1 MKYKFPV
8 SHACDSQGRFE
19 WMFDFTGGSGEQ
31 RLPLLFMVNR
41 KCF

>member
-1 MKYKFPV
+1 MKYKFSV
-8 SHACDSQGRFE
+8 SHTCDSQGRFE

-31 RLPLLFMVNR
+31 RLPLLFMVNK